1 MASPREHAGEVPVS
15 PWQRSQVES
24 AEVSQ
29 APHVTSGAF
38 FMIKLLTRR
47 AQRRPIIFHK
57 NGNDRAGRIARRVV
71 LNWVQ
76 EKHLRGLSLGQ
87 TRALVL
93 SDASKQ
99 SSTGRIKTR
108 NKFTDPAWPRL
119 AQLSEGRGCP
129 EDQAYWPL
137 LLVGLPSSSVIQEGS
152 GLNLNRPQPE
162 ALDTLRH
169 TECSNDSG
177 ELGQLHHRE
186 VKTMAMCGGA
196 ALGRKRQVGLS
207 LMTA

>member
-1 MASPREHAGEVPVS
+1 MS

-24 AEVSQ
+24 AEVPQ

-38 FMIKLLTRR
+38 FTIKLLTRR

-76 EKHLRGLSLGQ
+76 EKHLRGLSMGQ

-99 SSTGRIKTR
+99 SSTGRIKAR

-119 AQLSEGRGCP
+119 AQLRAEAVLRTRHYQRGVSRR
-129 EDQAYWPL
+129 EWNQYRVLA
-137 LLVGLPSSSVIQEGS
+137 VASHG
-152 GLNLNRPQPE
+152 
-162 ALDTLRH
+162 LDTGL
-169 TECSNDSG
+169 CS
-177 ELGQLHHRE
+177 
-186 VKTMAMCGGA
+186 
-196 ALGRKRQVGLS
+196 
-207 LMTA
+207 

>member
-1 MASPREHAGEVPVS
+1 MSPR
-15 PWQRSQVES
+15 QRSQVES
-24 AEVSQ
+24 AEVPQ

-38 FMIKLLTRR
+38 FTIKLLTRR

-76 EKHLRGLSLGQ
+76 EKHLRGLSMGQ

-99 SSTGRIKTR
+99 SSTGRIKAR
-108 NKFTDPAWPRL
+108 HKFTDPAWPRL

-129 EDQAYWPL
+129 EDQAL
-137 LLVGLPSSSVIQEGS
+137 SEGVS
-152 GLNLNRPQPE
+152 RREWNQYKVLAVASHG
-162 ALDTLRH
+162 LDTGL
-169 TECSNDSG
+169 CS
-177 ELGQLHHRE
+177 
-186 VKTMAMCGGA
+186 
-196 ALGRKRQVGLS
+196 
-207 LMTA
+207 